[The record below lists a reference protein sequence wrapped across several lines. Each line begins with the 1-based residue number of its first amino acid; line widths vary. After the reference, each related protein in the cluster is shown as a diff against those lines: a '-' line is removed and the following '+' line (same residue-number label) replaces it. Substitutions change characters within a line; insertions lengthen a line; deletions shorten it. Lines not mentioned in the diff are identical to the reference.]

1 MPKNSS
7 PSSAPTPLG
16 AARLLDGQPPVIE
29 PRLTAEYTDLA
40 DAPGPA
46 LREAADVL
54 SAHYQVPY
62 DGLWINF
69 YRDAT
74 APAGSATGRPAS
86 APTASSRC

>member
-1 MPKNSS
+1 MAS
-7 PSSAPTPLG
+7 
-16 AARLLDGQPPVIE
+16 RRVIE
-29 PRLTAEYTDLA
+29 PQLYAEYTDLA
-40 DAPGPA
+40 DGAGPA
-46 LREAADVL
+46 LREAADAL

-74 APAGSATGRPAS
+74 APASTATGRPAS